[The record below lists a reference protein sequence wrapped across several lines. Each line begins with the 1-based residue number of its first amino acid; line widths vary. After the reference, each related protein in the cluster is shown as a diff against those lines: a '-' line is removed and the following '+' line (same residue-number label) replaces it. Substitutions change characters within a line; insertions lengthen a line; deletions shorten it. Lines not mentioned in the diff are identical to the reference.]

1 MNITGTPQAVSA
13 LALRQRAEANLQ
25 KKANLSPEE
34 LRALSPETTQ
44 AMLHEMQV
52 HQIELELQNEELRR
66 ACFIWMVFTGVAASI
81 RHADAARVTVLLNY
95 FPKFVKNSAL
105 PIYVL
110 CNLIF
115 STLTIWTGLY
125 LVRQQVVMHEHIA
138 TLGVPS
144 WTVGIVLPLSAAL
157 SIFSL
162 IQSLK
167 LHRNIIA
174 VTEISMQE

>member
-66 ACFIWMVFTGVAASI
+66 AQLALKDSQARYFDLYDQAPVGYARSAGSPWRSTREKGSRTGGWATPAAC
-81 RHADAARVTVLLNY
+81 ARC
-95 FPKFVKNSAL
+95 S
-105 PIYVL
+105 
-110 CNLIF
+110 
-115 STLTIWTGLY
+115 
-125 LVRQQVVMHEHIA
+125 
-138 TLGVPS
+138 
-144 WTVGIVLPLSAAL
+144 
-157 SIFSL
+157 
-162 IQSLK
+162 
-167 LHRNIIA
+167 
-174 VTEISMQE
+174 

>member
-1 MNITGTPQAVSA
+1 MQAPQDELNKNPPSMGARVLTGLTDGICGIAVA
-13 LALRQRAEANLQ
+13 AIVLVVLIQVVGRL
-25 KKANLSPEE
+25 LDSPFSWTEE
-34 LRALSPETTQ
+34 LT
-44 AMLHEMQV
+44 
-52 HQIELELQNEELRR
+52 R
-66 ACFIWMVFTGVAASI
+66 ACFIWMVFTGMAASI